1 MLYETP
7 TITDLQIFAAQTVAY
22 SLILLSDL
30 LACLYTLLKIY
41 RILCYSKITFD
52 QLPLANPYTWPV
64 AFFRI
69 VTQPYF
75 RFWARLLPMMRF
87 GNSTYDV
94 SLIVGLE
101 ALSCFIFLSLQIRM
115 DSFLEAQKILEFI
128 DKASFPTA

>member
-1 MLYETP
+1 MLYENP
-7 TITDLQIFAAQTVAY
+7 IIPNLQIFAAQTVAY

-52 QLPLANPYTWPV
+52 QLPLINPYTWPI

-75 RFWARLLPMMRF
+75 QFWARFLPMMRF
-87 GNSTYDV
+87 GNSTYDI

-115 DSFLEAQKILEFI
+115 SSYLEAERILELVNTAI
-128 DKASFPTA
+128 FPTA